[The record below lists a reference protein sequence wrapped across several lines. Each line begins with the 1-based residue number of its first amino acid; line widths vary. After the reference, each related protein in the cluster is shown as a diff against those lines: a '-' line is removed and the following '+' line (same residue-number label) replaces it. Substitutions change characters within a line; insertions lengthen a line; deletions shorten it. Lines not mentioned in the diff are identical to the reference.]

1 MSVSNGF
8 WRNYIERK
16 EVWKLTNENQTRGKP
31 AGKCIEC
38 GKQVWYP
45 TALFC
50 KDCSIKFY
58 NGENAREALKGEKEE
73 KK

>member
-16 EVWKLTNENQTRGKP
+16 EARKLANENQTR
-31 AGKCIEC
+31 GKCIEC

-58 NGENAREALKGEKEE
+58 NGENAREVLNGEKDE

>member
-1 MSVSNGF
+1 MA
-8 WRNYIERK
+8 
-16 EVWKLTNENQTRGKP
+16 NENQTRGK
-31 AGKCIEC
+31 CIEC
-38 GKQVWYP
+38 SKQVWYP